1 MRSCSAFT
9 AMRPSSGAVPVVV
22 LREVAI
28 ISDYSGNMLLL
39 DANTVILRILLGGT
53 ATLPRAG

>member
-1 MRSCSAFT
+1 
-9 AMRPSSGAVPVVV
+9 MRPSSGAVPVVV